1 MASPSAETLSTNTT
15 SINSIPDPKGV
26 LLSKSSEALGVSCI
40 DPLRSAKV
48 NNVVKTEVDSACRL
62 DEATFFSRELS
73 EDASSHTLKCIN
85 KALKLASAATFFSW
99 VLLTTLVYC
108 WTPRQH
114 FRTSTLWERYTATLA
129 AFILLIS
136 LLTQC
141 IPLFMRGWK
150 HALSGVVVGV
160 LVVQV
165 VAILTNLLLAFF
177 PIPVMVDPVTQLA
190 VYQTRWCE
198 FTVLSFMMCFLTE
211 GGEANF
217 IRHFILWLIEKFLYA
232 LAFLLT
238 FSYLSDS

>member
-1 MASPSAETLSTNTT
+1 
-15 SINSIPDPKGV
+15 
-26 LLSKSSEALGVSCI
+26 
-40 DPLRSAKV
+40 
-48 NNVVKTEVDSACRL
+48 
-62 DEATFFSRELS
+62 
-73 EDASSHTLKCIN
+73 
-85 KALKLASAATFFSW
+85 
-99 VLLTTLVYC
+99 
-108 WTPRQH
+108 
-114 FRTSTLWERYTATLA
+114 
-129 AFILLIS
+129 
-136 LLTQC
+136 
-141 IPLFMRGWK
+141 MRGWK